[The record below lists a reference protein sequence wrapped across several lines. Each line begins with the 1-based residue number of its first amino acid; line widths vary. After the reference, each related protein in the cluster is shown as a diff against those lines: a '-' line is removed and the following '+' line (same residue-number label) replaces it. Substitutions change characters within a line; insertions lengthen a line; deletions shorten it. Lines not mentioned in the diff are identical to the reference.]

1 MTVEM
6 RGEGQSVDRRFET
19 GGDVT
24 GRRKQWEVRRVECA
38 RADGGSSSRL
48 ERGTAMA
55 RGWGIGIRS
64 SGEVNRREA
73 SRRGRTGCCRRGW
86 DRSLRANQR
95 GEAVSRRSRSTAAEP
110 AAHSAFPAQSEE
122 KEAADC
128 VTQRPGDEGRKP
140 AARKKKKKKKQSSK
154 TVGSRDP
161 IARDQGRREATVD
174 GRNEGLWWVT
184 GAEKTEVEEEK
195 EAAQPRSRRCVGL
208 RLGCWGCWLCRGRW

>member
-24 GRRKQWEVRRVECA
+24 GRRKRWEVRRVECA
-38 RADGGSSSRL
+38 RTDGGSSSRL

-128 VTQRPGDEGRKP
+128 VTQRAP
-140 AARKKKKKKKQSSK
+140 
-154 TVGSRDP
+154 
-161 IARDQGRREATVD
+161 GRRGQKTGGSQKEEEEEAIVKNCRFERPNCSRPREKRSD
-174 GRNEGLWWVT
+174 GR
-184 GAEKTEVEEEK
+184 
-195 EAAQPRSRRCVGL
+195 RSKRGTVVGDWRRKN
-208 RLGCWGCWLCRGRW
+208 RGRRSKGSCPT

>member
-1 MTVEM
+1 MGQVVIMTVEM

-24 GRRKQWEVRRVECA
+24 GRRKRWEVRRVECA

-110 AAHSAFPAQSEE
+110 AAHSAFRRKVKRKRRRIASPSARATRAENRRLAKRRRRRSNRQKLPVRETQLLETKGEE
-122 KEAADC
+122 KRRSTVETRDC
-128 VTQRPGDEGRKP
+128 GG
-140 AARKKKKKKKQSSK
+140 
-154 TVGSRDP
+154 
-161 IARDQGRREATVD
+161 
-174 GRNEGLWWVT
+174 
-184 GAEKTEVEEEK
+184 
-195 EAAQPRSRRCVGL
+195 
-208 RLGCWGCWLCRGRW
+208 